1 MAISAIRAAEARGL
15 RVPEDISIM
24 GCDYSATYAELG
36 YNLTSI
42 EISLHDIARAALRS
56 VVGIDAK
63 RKRKWKQ
70 VYLAIYAAIAGN
82 GREER
87 RICQSVEIYGRRNR
101 TPLPLI

>member
-1 MAISAIRAAEARGL
+1 MGIRVDSTPNNTEHSYKAPTKVIISSTIGS
-15 RVPEDISIM
+15 VGGV
-24 GCDYSATYAELG
+24 GCYLH
-36 YNLTSI
+36 NLTKSSDGKNI
-42 EISLHDIARAALRS
+42 HQ
-56 VVGIDAK
+56 G
-63 RKRKWKQ
+63 KQ